1 MPQYSNI
8 ETPAINMV
16 TIKIIM
22 DNFNLVEDFNI
33 KNGDSNRTITKTI
46 MPVMSAVPR
55 YWGYIPQ
62 WNERLRFLMRFL
74 TFSGAGKSITICR
87 RNKKAHTSA
96 PTLAGQV

>member
-46 MPVMSAVPR
+46 
-55 YWGYIPQ
+55 
-62 WNERLRFLMRFL
+62 RLDDIVKNRL
-74 TFSGAGKSITICR
+74 TKFSTKR
-87 RNKKAHTSA
+87 HTNIA
-96 PTLAGQV
+96 FP

>member
-33 KNGDSNRTITKTI
+33 KNGDSNRTITKLSDW
-46 MPVMSAVPR
+46 M
-55 YWGYIPQ
+55 
-62 WNERLRFLMRFL
+62 
-74 TFSGAGKSITICR
+74 
-87 RNKKAHTSA
+87 TSLK
-96 PTLAGQV
+96 TD

>member
-46 MPVMSAVPR
+46 
-55 YWGYIPQ
+55 
-62 WNERLRFLMRFL
+62 RLDDIVKNRL
-74 TFSGAGKSITICR
+74 TKFIT
-87 RNKKAHTSA
+87 KTAYQYSFPLK
-96 PTLAGQV
+96 

>member
-33 KNGDSNRTITKTI
+33 KTETATGLLQNYQTG
-46 MPVMSAVPR
+46 
-55 YWGYIPQ
+55 
-62 WNERLRFLMRFL
+62 
-74 TFSGAGKSITICR
+74 
-87 RNKKAHTSA
+87 
-96 PTLAGQV
+96 